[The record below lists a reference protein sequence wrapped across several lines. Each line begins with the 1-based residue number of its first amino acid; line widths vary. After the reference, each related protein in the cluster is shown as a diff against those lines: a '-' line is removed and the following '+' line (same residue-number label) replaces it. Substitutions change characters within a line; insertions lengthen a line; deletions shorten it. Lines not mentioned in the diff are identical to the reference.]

1 MSKLLVTKDGFHNMQ
16 NELKKLKG
24 IDLRMAAQMMMEA
37 RDKGDISEN
46 SEFNS
51 AKENIDKLY
60 KKIIDLAQKITSS
73 EIISSENIDN
83 SSVQLLTTVKVFN
96 KKIKKEQQFS
106 IVPENEVN
114 VKEGK
119 ISFNSPIGKGLI
131 GKIIGD
137 IATIIIPIGTMDL
150 EILDISVIN

>member
-1 MSKLLVTKDGFHNMQ
+1 MSKLVVTKEGFHSMQ

-24 IDLRMAAQMMMEA
+24 VDLREAAQMMMEA

-46 SEFNS
+46 AEFDS
-51 AKENIDKLY
+51 AKENIDNLN
-60 KKIIDLAQKITSS
+60 KKIINLEQKIANA
-73 EIISSENIDN
+73 IIINSDNLDN
-83 SSVQLLTTVKVFN
+83 SSVQLLTRVRVFN
-96 KKIKKEQQFS
+96 QKIKKEQEFS

-131 GKIIGD
+131 GKIVGD
-137 IATIIIPIGTMDL
+137 VATIQVPVGTMEL
-150 EILDISVIN
+150 EILDINVIN

>member
-1 MSKLLVTKDGFHNMQ
+1 MSKLVVTKEGFHSMQ

-24 IDLRMAAQMMMEA
+24 VDLREAAQMMMEA

-46 SEFNS
+46 AEFDS
-51 AKENIDKLY
+51 AKENIDNLN
-60 KKIIDLAQKITSS
+60 KKIISLEQKIANA
-73 EIISSENIDN
+73 IIINSDNLDN
-83 SSVQLLTTVKVFN
+83 SSVQLLTRVRVFN
-96 KKIKKEQQFS
+96 QKIKKEQEFS

-131 GKIIGD
+131 GKIVGD
-137 IATIIIPIGTMDL
+137 VATIQVPVGTMEL
-150 EILDISVIN
+150 EILDINVIN

>member
-1 MSKLLVTKDGFHNMQ
+1 MQ

-24 IDLRMAAQMMMEA
+24 VDLREAAQMMMEA

-46 SEFNS
+46 AEFDS
-51 AKENIDKLY
+51 AKENIDNLN
-60 KKIIDLAQKITSS
+60 KKIISLEQKIANA
-73 EIISSENIDN
+73 IIINSDNLDN
-83 SSVQLLTTVKVFN
+83 SSVQLLTRVRVFN
-96 KKIKKEQQFS
+96 QKIKKEQEFS

-131 GKIIGD
+131 GKIVGD
-137 IATIIIPIGTMDL
+137 VATIQVPVGTMEL
-150 EILDISVIN
+150 EILDINVIN

>member
-1 MSKLLVTKDGFHNMQ
+1 MSKLVVTKEGFHSMQ

-24 IDLRMAAQMMMEA
+24 IDLREAAQMMMEA

-46 SEFNS
+46 AEFDS
-51 AKENIDKLY
+51 AKENIDNLN
-60 KKIIDLAQKITSS
+60 KKIISLEQKIANA
-73 EIISSENIDN
+73 IIINSDNLDN
-83 SSVQLLTTVKVFN
+83 SSVQLLTKVRVFN
-96 KKIKKEQQFS
+96 QKIKKEQEFS

-131 GKIIGD
+131 GKSVGD
-137 IATIIIPIGTMDL
+137 IAKIDVPVGLMEL
-150 EILDISVIN
+150 EILDINVIN

>member
-1 MSKLLVTKDGFHNMQ
+1 MSKLVVTKEGFHSMQ

-24 IDLRMAAQMMMEA
+24 VDLREAAQMMMEA

-46 SEFNS
+46 AEFDS
-51 AKENIDKLY
+51 AKENIDNLN
-60 KKIIDLAQKITSS
+60 KKIINLEQKIANA
-73 EIISSENIDN
+73 IIINSDNLDN
-83 SSVQLLTTVKVFN
+83 SSVQLLTRLRVFN
-96 KKIKKEQQFS
+96 QKIKKEQEFS

-131 GKIIGD
+131 GKIVGD
-137 IATIIIPIGTMDL
+137 VATIQVPVGTMEL
-150 EILDISVIN
+150 EILDINVIN

>member
-1 MSKLLVTKDGFHNMQ
+1 MSKLVVTKEGFHSMQ

-24 IDLRMAAQMMMEA
+24 VDLREAAQMMMEA

-46 SEFNS
+46 AEFDS
-51 AKENIDKLY
+51 AKENIDNLN
-60 KKIIDLAQKITSS
+60 KKIISLEQKIANV
-73 EIISSENIDN
+73 IIINSDNLDN
-83 SSVQLLTTVKVFN
+83 SSVQLLTRVRVFN
-96 KKIKKEQQFS
+96 QKIKKEQEFS

-131 GKIIGD
+131 GKIVGD
-137 IATIIIPIGTMDL
+137 VATIQVPVGTMEL
-150 EILDISVIN
+150 EILDINVIN